1 MKLWRVWWADEH
13 GCSIVIAATEQ
24 EALDVYEAE
33 DPGEQDTPAGVDEIA
48 DLSDLTPRCVL
59 GIE

>member
-1 MKLWRVWWADEH
+1 MKLFRVWWEDEH
-13 GCSIVIAATEQ
+13 GCSIIIAADDK
-24 EALDVYEAE
+24 EAARVYEAE
-33 DPGEQDTPAGVDEIA
+33 DPGEQDTPAGIDEIA